1 MYFCIFQEQCLP
13 QTTVMGMN
21 EGEWAAL
28 PNTTDAEKKLAAAG
42 DKLSA
47 EILRNVEML
56 DAADAS
62 SSANL
67 EHGDSMLEGTEEP
80 VSHNIGSNADQ
91 AVSEAV
97 GSEKIDNNVAAT
109 DTSLPEKTA
118 SNHVAAASDVVVAE
132 KVSKKRLS
140 AADSSSFEKRDCEG
154 RLASSDA
161 RSPENVGPQQPV
173 AKEGRS
179 LVGIDLNNILGS
191 SDSSSSMD
199 VGREQPAAK
208 EGRSLIGID
217 LNRILASSDS
227 SSSMDVGRDQP
238 VAKEGRSLIG
248 IDLNRILAS
257 GDSSSSMDVGR
268 DQPVAKEGR
277 SLIGIDLNRILASG
291 DSSSSMDVGRD
302 EPVAKEGRSLIG
314 IDLNKIL
321 ASSDSSSSENVGREQ
336 PVAKEGQSLVAM
348 ELNTPAPSNSLLS
361 YRIDRKKRPTNHRSS
376 PVDRKKSNKSAA
388 ADITL
393 CEVRAGKEDNI
404 TSRISSKPKDLR
416 QGGVET
422 VQGVDLESSDSCVYT
437 DQSNIVQ
444 SKSSMNG
451 DVYCVNSQTV
461 SDDEGEDVKCTSG
474 LDGDSDEEPCNG
486 GRHLA
491 ASSPVCI
498 SSEDSHQSN
507 EDCMDQEQ
515 LKGCDSD
522 IISDTY
528 IKSGDCTPEL
538 RTPSPDLSQDHS
550 RTTSPGSVTDL
561 DRQSSDELIS
571 GKRTHPDSQCE
582 SIKNTGVGR
591 VPMLGNIK
599 VDLTL
604 PAKKKQ
610 KRKRTGGVSN
620 LTSTYQPLQNP
631 YTQAHRK
638 YLQPATSP
646 PKPAAKVT
654 TVPTS
659 PVRPK
664 LKLPSWSSSKL
675 PTSPFRGP
683 PTVKVLL
690 RELNPMITCFIC
702 KGYIVNAI
710 TLTECL
716 HSCKFAAHIG

>member
-67 EHGDSMLEGTEEP
+67 EHGDNMLEGTEEP
-80 VSHNIGSNADQ
+80 VSHNIDSNGDQ

-109 DTSLPEKTA
+109 DTSLPQKTA

-132 KVSKKRLS
+132 KVSNKRLS

-161 RSPENVGPQQPV
+161 RSPENVGPQQLV

-199 VGREQPAAK
+199 VGREQPAAR

-248 IDLNRILAS
+248 IDLNRILAT
-257 GDSSSSMDVGR
+257 
-268 DQPVAKEGR
+268 
-277 SLIGIDLNRILASG
+277 G

-321 ASSDSSSSENVGREQ
+321 ASSDSNSSENVGREQ
-336 PVAKEGQSLVAM
+336 PIAKEGQSLAGID
-348 ELNTPAPSNSLLS
+348 LNTPAPSNSLLS

-376 PVDRKKSNKSAA
+376 PVDRKQSNKSAA
-388 ADITL
+388 ANVTL
-393 CEVRAGKEDNI
+393 CEVRADKEDNI

-437 DQSNIVQ
+437 EQSNIVQ
-444 SKSSMNG
+444 SKFSMNG

-461 SDDEGEDVKCTSG
+461 SDDEDGDVKCTSG

-486 GRHLA
+486 GRQLA

-515 LKGCDSD
+515 LKDCDSD

-538 RTPSPDLSQDHS
+538 RTPSPDFSQDHS
-550 RTTSPGSVTDL
+550 QTTSPGSVTDL
-561 DRQSSDELIS
+561 DRQSSNELIS